1 MNIKLKYNNFYISFH
16 IHTLIFKQ
24 SRDSLL
30 HNRIE
35 DKALESIN
43 YIEDN
48 NYFQQNF
55 WTHER
60 EWWNTDQC
68 KRPWRSE
75 CR

>member
-55 WTHER
+55 
-60 EWWNTDQC
+60 
-68 KRPWRSE
+68 
-75 CR
+75 

>member
-1 MNIKLKYNNFYISFH
+1 MNIKLKYNNFYISFQ

-55 WTHER
+55 
-60 EWWNTDQC
+60 
-68 KRPWRSE
+68 
-75 CR
+75 